1 MDAHRQR
8 FDLRSLEHQI
18 QLFLRQF
25 EVMLSGD
32 VQFNQTHVIV
42 AGDNL
47 GAGAGRQYALDA
59 RRALLRLVAAAQL
72 KIDIAAGDRLQGAG
86 MQHRR
91 RPRQLAGFVRAQQR
105 QQAGVFHLA
114 RVGAVYP
121 GHVAPDGD
129 ARSAGQR
136 ADLSGGVV
144 TAVTPQ
150 QHGFPGVVAR
160 NEAGHHR
167 AFARMLSQQLLQQRI
182 RTAFIHLWL
191 RGALGAQEV
200 TRIQP
205 GRLHVQWLS
214 TAAIRRADQI
224 SPCPTTSA

>member
-91 RPRQLAGFVRAQQR
+91 RRAP
-105 QQAGVFHLA
+105 A
-114 RVGAVYP
+114 R
-121 GHVAPDGD
+121 
-129 ARSAGQR
+129 
-136 ADLSGGVV
+136 
-144 TAVTPQ
+144 
-150 QHGFPGVVAR
+150 
-160 NEAGHHR
+160 
-167 AFARMLSQQLLQQRI
+167 
-182 RTAFIHLWL
+182 WL
-191 RGALGAQEV
+191 RPRSSGSRQASFTLRGSALYTPATSLQMV
-200 TRIQP
+200 TR
-205 GRLHVQWLS
+205 
-214 TAAIRRADQI
+214 AAPANA
-224 SPCPTTSA
+224 PT

>member
-91 RPRQLAGFVRAQQR
+91 RRRASSLASSERAAAA

-167 AFARMLSQQLLQQRI
+167 RL
-182 RTAFIHLWL
+182 
-191 RGALGAQEV
+191 
-200 TRIQP
+200 P
-205 GRLHVQWLS
+205 G
-214 TAAIRRADQI
+214 
-224 SPCPTTSA
+224 C

>member
-91 RPRQLAGFVRAQQR
+91 RRARQLAGFVQR
-105 QQAGVFHLA
+105 SSGSRQASF
-114 RVGAVYP
+114 
-121 GHVAPDGD
+121 
-129 ARSAGQR
+129 
-136 ADLSGGVV
+136 
-144 TAVTPQ
+144 T
-150 QHGFPGVVAR
+150 
-160 NEAGHHR
+160 
-167 AFARMLSQQLLQQRI
+167 
-182 RTAFIHLWL
+182 L
-191 RGALGAQEV
+191 RGSALYTPATSLQMV
-200 TRIQP
+200 TR
-205 GRLHVQWLS
+205 
-214 TAAIRRADQI
+214 AAPANA
-224 SPCPTTSA
+224 PT